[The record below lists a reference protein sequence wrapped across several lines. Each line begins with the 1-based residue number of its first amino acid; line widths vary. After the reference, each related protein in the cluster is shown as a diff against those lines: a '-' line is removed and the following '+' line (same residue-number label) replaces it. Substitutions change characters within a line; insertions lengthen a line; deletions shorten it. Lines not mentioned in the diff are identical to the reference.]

1 MTADLENRCG
11 ASCCELTSAAL
22 NGGLRTYRSAGPG
35 QKLSLLLNI
44 QPWFVR
50 GCNVFEIGTKTS
62 TADYTSL
69 HLLLATWRS
78 SQPPAGEGG
87 KLFPAAASSQRHR
100 WMLRDGKAG
109 RMEKAEQPTGLIQ
122 WW

>member
-22 NGGLRTYRSAGPG
+22 NEGLRTYRSAGPG

-44 QPWFVR
+44 QPWCVR

-78 SQPPAGEGG
+78 SPPPAGEGG
-87 KLFPAAASSQRHR
+87 ELFPAAASSQRHR
-100 WMLRDGKAG
+100 WML
-109 RMEKAEQPTGLIQ
+109 
-122 WW
+122 